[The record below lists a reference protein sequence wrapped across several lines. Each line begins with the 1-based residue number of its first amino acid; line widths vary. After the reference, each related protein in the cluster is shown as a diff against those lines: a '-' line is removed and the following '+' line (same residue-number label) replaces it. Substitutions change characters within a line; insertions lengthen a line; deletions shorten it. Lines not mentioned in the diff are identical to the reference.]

1 MAGKKKKQEE
11 APAGAPLWIV
21 TFSDLMSLLLTFF
34 VLLLSFSSIQEVE
47 FQKALGSLKG
57 ALGVLPRQDAIFT
70 PINTK
75 FPRTVMDQKKRF
87 AKAAEELQE
96 AMQALAAQLNEAL
109 EKGSIGDLGDKEGDL
124 GEAEAGLAELLDELR
139 NLYGGDLM
147 EMIEVRAGK
156 NGMMIRIDAPLLFR
170 SGTAELQPFAYPIL
184 DAIIGAIANWPN
196 NIRIEGHTDDI
207 PIHTPQYPS
216 NWELSTA
223 RALNVLKY
231 FEASKKIDPTRLS
244 ALGYGEHHPLV
255 PNNSPKNRAKNRRV
269 EIYVEPPQIRSEF
282 DVSYKDRKKR

>member
-11 APAGAPLWIV
+11 AAAGAPLWIV

-57 ALGVLPRQDAIFT
+57 ALGVLPKNDAIFT

-87 AKAAEELQE
+87 AKAAEELKE
-96 AMQALAAQLNEAL
+96 AMEALAAELNKAM
-109 EKGSIGDLGDKEGDL
+109 EKGSKGDLGDKKGDL

-156 NGMMIRIDAPLLFR
+156 NGMVIRIDAPVLFR

-184 DAIIGAIANWPN
+184 DAIINAIANWPN
-196 NIRIEGHTDDI
+196 SIRIEGHTDDI

-231 FEASKKIDPTRLS
+231 FEASQKIDPTRLS

-269 EIYVEPPQIRSEF
+269 EIYVEPPQIRSDFGEL
-282 DVSYKDRKKR
+282 YKSRKQR